1 LNFLGPFT
9 KWWAP
14 RRVGASRGK
23 EWRGMPLDTG
33 QIVEGRIAPYADDQI
48 VPDQIAGGDRI
59 AALRPVKVVLD
70 QTGTVGSAL
79 RAARES
85 LGVAEDDIAQFT
97 RVRSAYITAIEAFD
111 FDALP
116 ARPFVVGYVRAYA
129 IALGLEP
136 EAVVA
141 RFHAEAPKVD
151 GKLRPPGGVSHD
163 AFGSIRRLLV
173 IGAVVVGAVI
183 VWNVARRAELRAA
196 EPASAPVLR
205 AARAAPPA
213 GPAQIGAPLP
223 TPPEATTPPVYQ
235 TPGLATVNPA
245 VPASGPAHLPSG
257 GAAAGFTDGVPGGV
271 RFTPAG
277 TVYEAAGAAPGAPNA
292 AGPNAPASGANVVL
306 QARKSTSLIVRGPG
320 GAVYFAR
327 MLSPG
332 EAWRGPALAGL
343 TADVAEPSSME
354 VFVGGASLGRL
365 TQTQTPLARL
375 APS

>member
-1 LNFLGPFT
+1 
-9 KWWAP
+9 
-14 RRVGASRGK
+14 
-23 EWRGMPLDTG
+23 MPLDTG
-33 QIVEGRIAPYADDQI
+33 DITEARIAPYADDQI
-48 VPDQIAGGDRI
+48 
-59 AALRPVKVVLD
+59 AALRPVRIVLD
-70 QTGTVGSAL
+70 QTGNVGAAL
-79 RAARES
+79 RAARER
-85 LGVAEDDIAQFT
+85 LGLAEDDIAQFT
-97 RVRSAYITAIEAFD
+97 RVRSAYVAAIEAFD

-151 GKLRPPGGVSHD
+151 AKLRPPGGVSHD
-163 AFGSIRRLLV
+163 AFASVRRLLV
-173 IGAVVVGAVI
+173 VGAVVVGAVI
-183 VWNVARRAELRAA
+183 MWNLARRAELRAA
-196 EPASAPVLR
+196 EPSNVRLVS
-205 AARAAPPA
+205 AARPAPPA

-235 TPGLATVNPA
+235 TPGLATVDVAATPT
-245 VPASGPAHLPSG
+245 ASATKAGAPG
-257 GAAAGFTDGVPGGV
+257 GLTDGVPGSA
-271 RFTPAG
+271 RFAAAG
-277 TVYEAAGAAPGAPNA
+277 TVYGAAGGD
-292 AGPNAPASGANVVL
+292 VVL

-327 MLSPG
+327 LLTPG

-343 TADVAEPSSME
+343 TVDVAEPSSME

-375 APS
+375 KPDGVS

>member
-1 LNFLGPFT
+1 
-9 KWWAP
+9 
-14 RRVGASRGK
+14 
-23 EWRGMPLDTG
+23 MPLDTG
-33 QIVEGRIAPYADDQI
+33 DTTEERIAPCADDQ
-48 VPDQIAGGDRI
+48 I

-70 QTGTVGSAL
+70 ETGHVGAAL
-79 RAARES
+79 RAAREG
-85 LGVAEDDIAQFT
+85 LGLAEDDIAQFT

-163 AFGSIRRLLV
+163 AFASIRRLLV
-173 IGAVVVGAVI
+173 VGAVVVAAVI
-183 VWNVARRAELRAA
+183 VWNVARRTELRAA
-196 EPASAPVLR
+196 EPASVLMVGP
-205 AARAAPPA
+205 ARAAPPA

-235 TPGLATVNPA
+235 TPGLATVDA
-245 VPASGPAHLPSG
+245 AAATTASARASTSG
-257 GAAAGFTDGVPGGV
+257 GAGGFTDGDPGSA
-271 RFTPAG
+271 RFAPAG
-277 TVYEAAGAAPGAPNA
+277 AVYGSAGAAAPN
-292 AGPNAPASGANVVL
+292 SGDDVVL
-306 QARKSTSLIVRGPG
+306 QAHKSTALIVRGPG

-327 MLSPG
+327 LLSPG
-332 EAWRGPALAGL
+332 EAWRGPATAGL
-343 TADVAEPSSME
+343 TAEVAQPSSME
-354 VFVGGASLGRL
+354 VFVGGASQGHL

-375 APS
+375 GSS